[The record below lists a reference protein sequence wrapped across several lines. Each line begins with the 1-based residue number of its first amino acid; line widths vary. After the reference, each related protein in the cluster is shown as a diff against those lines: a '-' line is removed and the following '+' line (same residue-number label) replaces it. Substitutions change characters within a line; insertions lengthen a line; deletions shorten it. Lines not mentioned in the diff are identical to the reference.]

1 MKSALEVSA
10 PERPR
15 GIKAVCLDIDDTL
28 LDSRRS
34 ARRAF
39 ASLTGNDAAWP
50 VWRRITDEYNTLME
64 AGEIDFETMCRNR
77 TRDFFAAFG
86 ELLSEDEVLAR
97 ERRRMAALRESWEL
111 FDDVSGCLEWL
122 RASGLSIAAI
132 TNAPG
137 GYQRHKLAATGLAA
151 TFDATLI
158 SGECGVAK
166 PSSGIFA
173 AACAALRLTPAEV
186 AHVGNSLETDANGAA
201 WAGMHGIWLDRD
213 NGGVASAVAPAE
225 GVSVITSLYELP
237 ELLVCDLPVGAKHD
251 GAFERDA
258 SMVGSV

>member
-10 PERPR
+10 SERPR
-15 GIKAVCLDIDDTL
+15 GIRAVCLDIDDTL
-28 LDSRRS
+28 LDSRGS

-50 VWRRITDEYNTLME
+50 VWRRITDEYNARMM
-64 AGEIDFETMCRNR
+64 AGEIDFETMCRSR

-86 ELLSEDEVLAR
+86 ERLSEDEVLAR
-97 ERRRMAALRESWEL
+97 EHRRMVALRDSWEL
-111 FDDVSGCLEWL
+111 FEDATGCLEWL
-122 RASGLSIAAI
+122 RASGLRVAAI

-137 GYQRHKLAATGLAA
+137 GYQRHKLAVTGLAA
-151 TFDATLI
+151 TFDATVI

-173 AACAALRLTPAEV
+173 AACDALGLSPAEV
-186 AHVGNSLETDANGAA
+186 AHVGNNLEIDANGAA
-201 WAGMHGIWLDRD
+201 CAGMHGIWLDRD
-213 NGGVASAVAPAE
+213 SGGSTSAVVPAD

-237 ELLVCDLPVGAKHD
+237 EVLVCDLPFRGAD
-251 GAFERDA
+251 DELPACQA
-258 SMVGSV
+258 SMAGSA